1 MGSSSIEIRREIASQ
16 RIQQGWVVELV
27 NLRVRD
33 GRQRCRGANK
43 SGTDAAGTSVDV
55 QGCEEEIEKGFEAIA
70 RLSRGRVMDGAW
82 CGRGPQ
88 CRSHLDVL
96 CF

>member
-1 MGSSSIEIRREIASQ
+1 MGSSSIEISREIASQ

-70 RLSRGRVMDGAW
+70 RLGGELWTMHGVVGGRSS
-82 CGRGPQ
+82 
-88 CRSHLDVL
+88 SHLES
-96 CF
+96 